1 MPTPTTTILLS
12 RRSTLRLV
20 GYGAVGVA
28 AATALSACSTDDGS
42 DGSGKID
49 PLIAQADR
57 ARTDAAAAT
66 AAVATLPD
74 RAPALG
80 LIASERTEH
89 AKALDT
95 EIARAVGVYSDG
107 SPPSADSSMSSSV
120 TPEPIPPPT
129 LDQLRTR
136 IADSQR
142 GSAALATTE
151 SDYRA
156 GLLGSIS
163 AACGVHVEVL
173 LR

>member
-1 MPTPTTTILLS
+1 VPTPTTTILLS
-12 RRSTLRLV
+12 RRSTLRLA
-20 GYGAVGVA
+20 GYGVVAVS
-28 AATALSACSTDDGS
+28 ALSACSTDGGAAGPS
-42 DGSGKID
+42 KID

-66 AAVATLPD
+66 AAVATIPD
-74 RAPALG
+74 RGTALG
-80 LIASERTEH
+80 LIAAERTEH

-95 EIARAVGVYSDG
+95 EIARALGVYSDG
-107 SPPSADSSMSSSV
+107 SPPSADSAAISSATTETVS
-120 TPEPIPPPT
+120 PPT

-142 GSAALATTE
+142 GSAALAATE

>member
-12 RRSTLRLV
+12 RRSTLRLA
-20 GYGAVGVA
+20 GYGAVGVVA
-28 AATALSACSTDDGS
+28 VTALSACAPDDGADRPS
-42 DGSGKID
+42 KID

-66 AAVATLPD
+66 AAVATIPD

-80 LIASERTEH
+80 LIAAERTEH

-95 EIARAVGVYSDG
+95 EIARAIGVYSDG
-107 SPPSADSSMSSSV
+107 SPPSAAATATSS
-120 TPEPIPPPT
+120 TTEPVSPPT
-129 LDQLRTR
+129 LEQLRTR

-142 GSAALATTE
+142 GSAALATSE

>member
-1 MPTPTTTILLS
+1 
-12 RRSTLRLV
+12 
-20 GYGAVGVA
+20 VGVVA
-28 AATALSACSTDDGS
+28 VTALSACSTDDAG
-42 DGSGKID
+42 DGTAKID

-66 AAVATLPD
+66 AAVATMPD
-74 RAPALG
+74 RASALG
-80 LIASERTEH
+80 LIAAERTEH

-107 SPPSADSSMSSSV
+107 SPPSRDSILSSSATTDGA
-120 TPEPIPPPT
+120 TPPTVSPPT

-136 IADSQR
+136 IADSER
-142 GSAALATTE
+142 GSAALASTQ

-156 GLLGSIS
+156 GLLGSIA